1 MKIAIGSDH
10 AGYEYKQILKNY
22 LERKGHNVLDEGTY
36 SPDPADYPDFAVKVA
51 HRVVDNEAEFGI
63 IICGT
68 GIGISIAANKVKGAR
83 AAVVSTAFTAESAK
97 SHNHANIIAFG
108 SRVNTIEDVKK
119 FLDIFMTTKPSDAE
133 RHVNRVKKIDSIE
146 G

>member
-22 LERKGHNVLDEGTY
+22 LEKKGHNVLDEGTY
-36 SPDPADYPDFAVKVA
+36 ALDPADYPDFAVKVA
-51 HRVVDNEAEFGI
+51 HRVVDKEAEFGI

-83 AAVVSTAFTAESAK
+83 AAVVSTPFTAESAK